1 MIVTELIKLINM
13 RIKELTNFVVMKKL
27 LLILSVLFVMS
38 CSGDND
44 GTKYTLTTS
53 VSPPEGGLIS
63 PETGE
68 YNEWDSVD
76 ITATPSNDYIFVG
89 WTWGGIVTENT
100 SDPSTTAIM
109 DNDYE
114 VRANFEKK

>member
-1 MIVTELIKLINM
+1 M

-27 LLILSVLFVMS
+27 LLILSVLFILS
-38 CSGDND
+38 CSGDTET
-44 GTKYTLTTS
+44 TKYTLTTS
-53 VSPPEGGLIS
+53 VSPPEGGSIS

>member
-1 MIVTELIKLINM
+1 
-13 RIKELTNFVVMKKL
+13 MKKL
-27 LLILSVLFVMS
+27 LLILSVLFVLS

-53 VSPPEGGLIS
+53 VSPPEGGSIS
-63 PETGE
+63 PATGE
-68 YNEWDSVD
+68 HNEGDYLDV
-76 ITATPSNDYIFVG
+76 TATPSNGYIFIG

-100 SDPSTTAIM
+100 LYPSTTVIM

-114 VRANFEKK
+114 VMANFEIQ